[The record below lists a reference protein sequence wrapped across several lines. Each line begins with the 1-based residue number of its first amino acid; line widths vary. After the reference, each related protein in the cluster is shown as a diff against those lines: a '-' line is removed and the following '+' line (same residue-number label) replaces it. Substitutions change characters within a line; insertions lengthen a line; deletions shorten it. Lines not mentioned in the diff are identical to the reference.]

1 MKLREIINDATHYQ
15 SALHLNEK
23 MMNLE
28 PVQFIGE
35 QVEATFDTPPPLEKT
50 PPCPDGFTWRE
61 EDFRVVEL
69 LSERRDFQRRGR
81 MKRNMRPSHA
91 AAASIKGSWGVGRF
105 FFCVRV
111 EGGRVFEIY
120 YDREVKNVYQ
130 RKGSWFLYQELG

>member
-1 MKLREIINDATHYQ
+1 
-15 SALHLNEK
+15 
-23 MMNLE
+23 MNLE
-28 PVQFIGE
+28 PIQFIAE
-35 QVEATFDTPPPLEKT
+35 QVEVRYDTPPPFEKT

-69 LSERRDFQRRGR
+69 LSERRDYQRRGR
-81 MKRNMRPSHA
+81 MKRNMSPGHA

-105 FFCVRV
+105 FFRVCV

-120 YDREVKNVYQ
+120 YDRESKNVDD